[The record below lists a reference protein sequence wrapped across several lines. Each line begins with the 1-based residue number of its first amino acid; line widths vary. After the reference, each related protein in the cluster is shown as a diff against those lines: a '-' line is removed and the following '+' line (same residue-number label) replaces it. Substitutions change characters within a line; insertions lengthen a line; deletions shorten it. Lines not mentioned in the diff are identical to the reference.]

1 MVEENLPG
9 FLLSLLLDQG
19 AMYYRIMLGM
29 YGLLPLAPVSLKSG
43 L

>member
-19 AMYYRIMLGM
+19 TMYYRIMKGM
-29 YGLLPLAPVSLKSG
+29 YGLLAPVSLKSG